1 MTVLSSA
8 RELNRS
14 TSHVILF
21 SMFALLFF
29 ARSFTN
35 YFVSDDY
42 QFLGRISFAGARL
55 YLGQSWGYGNEYR
68 PLLAYSY
75 ALDSLLS
82 GTNPIGYSSFKKGKR
97 RA

>member
-1 MTVLSSA
+1 
-8 RELNRS
+8 
-14 TSHVILF
+14 
-21 SMFALLFF
+21 MFALLFF